1 MKTPHFVSGPF
12 PFLIGIVVLCMQL
25 PALSQSPQAHFR
37 AFDPN
42 IEKKIHVLV
51 GQMTV
56 EEKVGQMTQAE
67 RESLSV
73 EDVRTYFLG
82 SILSGGGSIPR
93 DKSPKGWTAMY
104 DAFQKQALS
113 TRLKIPIIYGIDA
126 VHGHNSV
133 AGATIFPHNI
143 GLGATRSPKLV
154 EEICH
159 ITALEVAA
167 TGLNWTF
174 SPCIAVPQDI
184 RWGRTYEGFGETA
197 DLQKMFA
204 PAAVRGYQAPG
215 FRLIAAT
222 AKHFVGDGG
231 TAFGTGSEEGGL
243 LDRGDTRISEAE
255 LRAVHL
261 PGYRDAVRAGVLTVM
276 ASFNAWNGV
285 RMHAQKYLLTDV
297 LKKELGFNGLVVS
310 DWQAIDH
317 IVPGD
322 YRASLKTSINAGV
335 DMVMEPLKWKQTI
348 ALLSELVNKN
358 EIQMDRINDA
368 VTRILRVKYAIDLFD
383 HPYADWAHFDTI
395 GCPAHR
401 EKARDAVRRSLV
413 LLKNS
418 GNALPLKKKG
428 ETYVVAG
435 SHANDAGLQC
445 GGWTLKWQGT
455 IGNIS
460 GATSIYDGIR
470 RLVPSDSIMWVH
482 DGSVIKNAEAAI
494 IVVGEQPYAEWKG
507 DRNSGDLVLD
517 DASKKLIADYH
528 AAGIKVITVLISG
541 RPLIVTHEIEQS
553 DGFVA
558 AWLPGSEGEGIADV
572 LFGDYKPTGK
582 LGYAWPAAAAQIPIH
597 KDDAKKPLFEYGFG
611 LSY

>member
-1 MKTPHFVSGPF
+1 MKIKRLLITPVWS
-12 PFLIGIVVLCMQL
+12 
-25 PALSQSPQAHFR
+25 
-37 AFDPN
+37 
-42 IEKKIHVLV
+42 LV
-51 GQMTV
+51 GLSLLNILSSAFSESPRNHFPELDSTIEIKIRGLVSQMTV

-67 RESLSV
+67 RESLNV
-73 EDVRTYFLG
+73 EDVRAYCLG
-82 SILSGGGSIPR
+82 SILSGGGSAPR

-143 GLGATRSPKLV
+143 GLGATRDPGLV
-154 EEICH
+154 EKICH
-159 ITALEVAA
+159 VTALEVTA

-174 SPCIAVPQDI
+174 SPCITVPQDI
-184 RWGRTYEGFGETA
+184 RWGRTYEGFGETP
-197 DLQKMFA
+197 DLQRMFA

-215 FRLIAAT
+215 FRLVAAT

-243 LDRGDTRISEAE
+243 LDRGDTRISEAD
-255 LRAVHL
+255 LRALHL
-261 PGYRDAVRAGVLTVM
+261 PGYRDAIRAGVLTVM

-317 IVPGD
+317 IVPDD
-322 YRASLKTSINAGV
+322 YRASLKVSINAGV
-335 DMVMEPLKWKQTI
+335 DMVMEPKKWKLTI
-348 ALLSELVNKN
+348 ALLTDLVKKN
-358 EIQMDRINDA
+358 DLPMDRVDDA
-368 VTRILRVKYAIDLFD
+368 VTRILRVKYAIGLFD
-383 HPYADWAHFDTI
+383 HPYADWTHFDTI

-401 EKARDAVRRSLV
+401 ALAREAVRKSLV

-418 GNALPLKKKG
+418 GNILPLQKKG
-428 ETYVVAG
+428 KTYVVAG
-435 SHANDAGLQC
+435 SHANDPGLQC

-455 IGNIS
+455 IGNIP

-470 RLVPSDSIMWVH
+470 RCAPSDSIIWVH
-482 DGSVIKNAEAAI
+482 DGTVVKNAAAAI
-494 IVVGEQPYAEWKG
+494 IMVGEQPYAEWEG

-541 RPLIVTHEIEQS
+541 RPLIVTHEIERS
-553 DGFVA
+553 DGVVA

-572 LFGDYKPTGK
+572 LFGDYNFTGK
-582 LGYAWPAAAAQIPIH
+582 LGFAWPATAEQIPRH
-597 KDDAKKPLFEYGFG
+597 KSADQKPLFKYGFG